1 MKVAKLID
9 FERHTWKTIMV
20 QDIFNPISTQAILSI
35 PIPIRL
41 RPDKLVW
48 VLESK
53 GLFSVKSAY
62 KKLLPNPPSQ
72 VVTEVNWSK
81 LWKMR
86 GPEII
91 KMFLWRVAVNALP
104 TRENLMSRMDISE
117 PWCVLCNQEVE
128 SASHLFFKCPAAK
141 ALWFFA
147 GWGFKSNEVHLAQPS
162 DIIKVILETLSAI
175 CQVQDMWLVS
185 LNMALTL
192 DEIWCI
198 RNAIIHLEGT
208 IDLQASIS
216 RIGTKLN
223 ECAKVFSFP

>member
-72 VVTEVNWSK
+72 VVTEVN
-81 LWKMR
+81 
-86 GPEII
+86 
-91 KMFLWRVAVNALP
+91 
-104 TRENLMSRMDISE
+104 
-117 PWCVLCNQEVE
+117 
-128 SASHLFFKCPAAK
+128 
-141 ALWFFA
+141 
-147 GWGFKSNEVHLAQPS
+147 
-162 DIIKVILETLSAI
+162 
-175 CQVQDMWLVS
+175 
-185 LNMALTL
+185 
-192 DEIWCI
+192 
-198 RNAIIHLEGT
+198 
-208 IDLQASIS
+208 
-216 RIGTKLN
+216 
-223 ECAKVFSFP
+223 